1 MKCRSVLLFGYQIV
15 LQYFAS
21 QHVSSKVKNNI
32 VMKKIIL
39 MSVLCLLICTTL
51 NAQDQPTESRSTSV
65 EYIAERQPEMWP
77 VTGADNLGFKH
88 RISYGDFTTSYATLI
103 ETETV
108 RSRLFYAAWRKEA
121 TIKFKQQLGEMAV
134 KVKVK
139 QNLNNDE
146 FAKIAKL
153 FSVNV
158 DKGLDYAVD
167 INDPQSGVW
176 HMACNTSFA
185 EEDFDCGVLYADN
198 GKAYTIR
205 GRNYSTGKDVMF
217 LRTRFYYSIFDGDRC
232 VAAVDSEGKGL
243 AWIDTTLPAEQQI
256 VLAAAS
262 TSLLMLKWLAI
273 A

>member
-1 MKCRSVLLFGYQIV
+1 
-15 LQYFAS
+15 
-21 QHVSSKVKNNI
+21 
-32 VMKKIIL
+32 MKKIIF
-39 MSVLCLLICTTL
+39 MAMLCMLACTAA
-51 NAQDQPTESRSTSV
+51 NAQDQPSMANTAGAIPASENQV
-65 EYIAERQPEMWP
+65 EMWP
-77 VTGADNLGFKH
+77 VTGAANLGFKH
-88 RISYGDFTTSYATLI
+88 RISYGDFTTSYATI
-103 ETETV
+103 VETETL
-108 RSRLFYAAWRKEA
+108 RSHLFYSTWRKEA
-121 TIKFKQQLGEMAV
+121 TIKFKQQLGEMSV

-146 FAKIAKL
+146 FSKIMKL
-153 FSVNV
+153 FSLNV

-217 LRTRFYYSIFDGDRC
+217 LRTRFYYSIFDGDKL

-243 AWIDTTLPAEQQI
+243 AWVDTTLPAEQQI

>member
-1 MKCRSVLLFGYQIV
+1 
-15 LQYFAS
+15 
-21 QHVSSKVKNNI
+21 
-32 VMKKIIL
+32 MKKIIFL
-39 MSVLCLLICTTL
+39 AMLCMLACTAA
-51 NAQDQPTESRSTSV
+51 NAQDQPAVASNAALPASDV
-65 EYIAERQPEMWP
+65 QPEMWP

-103 ETETV
+103 ETETT
-108 RSRLFYAAWRKEA
+108 RSHLFYSTWRKEA

-146 FAKIAKL
+146 FSKIMKL
-153 FSVNV
+153 FSLNV

-217 LRTRFYYSIFDGDRC
+217 LRTRFYYSIFDGDKL

>member
-1 MKCRSVLLFGYQIV
+1 MKKNIV
-15 LQYFAS
+15 LVA
-21 QHVSSKVKNNI
+21 
-32 VMKKIIL
+32 
-39 MSVLCLLICTTL
+39 LCLLACAAL
-51 NAQDQPTESRSTSV
+51 NAQDLPSESRSTGV
-65 EYIAERQPEMWP
+65 EYPSESLLEMWP
-77 VTGADNLGFKH
+77 VTGAENLGFKH
-88 RISYGDFTTSYATLI
+88 RISYGDFTTSYATI
-103 ETETV
+103 VETETLK
-108 RSRLFYAAWRKEA
+108 SRIFYSFWRKEA

-139 QNLNNDE
+139 QNLNADE

-153 FSVNV
+153 FSLNV

-185 EEDFDCGVLYADN
+185 DEDFDCGVLYADN

-217 LRTRFYYSIFDGDRC
+217 LRTRFYYSIFDGDKL

-273 A
+273 V